1 MEDVYTIITLVLLQA
16 AEKQARLF
24 FSKDDSEQERK

>member
-16 AEKQARLF
+16 VEKQARSLLMP
-24 FSKDDSEQERK
+24 DNTQQERD